1 MAAATSSPCGFSYAQ
16 AAKGKSSTGN
26 AQSNKA
32 TSGTTTPGSSSIS
45 ELTPGANWADDV
57 EADAKDKPA
66 ESQKA
71 GSESNKPAVAKDSA
85 VERAKQEEKAQTPT
99 SGVSSPDL
107 AASAST
113 TTKDDESSTAPTNG
127 SSETTW
133 ETKSH
138 ASEPSWIAD
147 RKERQSTKN
156 ENNSKG
162 GKKSKKEEQPP
173 PKPVI
178 LHEAAVPTVN
188 PWLQRK
194 EALGPKPVAQQ
205 PSSKPAQKAPQE
217 SAPLKENQ
225 RPQVDSRKKA
235 TAATGTSQS
244 DNDVTKPDGAS
255 SKRANEAPRP
265 APQGPTTGTSD
276 SRPSIPSST
285 ASALGVKD
293 ETSWPT
299 PVTAQ
304 EKERKDATE
313 KESSEKTEDAAPAK
327 PKKKKEWQSMLVTP
341 SVIFETPNIRGRDAP
356 RSATTERGG
365 RGGARGRGGMRGA
378 ANGVNAGDRSAG
390 KPPYLNGNESN
401 TASPQW
407 ARSDADRDTK
417 ALPAKSREATENP
430 QTEQRP
436 DGRAARSSAG
446 QSVPETTA
454 KDSKMD
460 PDQRKNPNDRVGA
473 NAQAQRI
480 ASPAKADSV
489 PSPSGSGPTGGKAAE
504 AAKPNGNVPQDS
516 QSARPSDGR
525 KDAKPYENGF
535 REPAFNGQPRGG
547 KRNGRGRGGSREF
560 VNGHHANHT
569 FANGDFATPGF
580 GGPSSSFAGPRGNH
594 QFGYG
599 GHGRGGFSRGNPRSQ
614 SIPMDNFYGRFSNG
628 YMPPTQPYM
637 PGMYEYGY
645 PVSAL
650 PYQPMFDQQYLMD
663 MVSTQ
668 LEYYFS
674 LDNLLKDMFLRRHM
688 DSQGFV
694 LLDVVAGF
702 NRLKQLTQDKEILKT
717 VCLNSETIEIRVG
730 DDGKERLRRRDGWEQ
745 FVMPMEQREPAAQTE
760 GPKVLHRP
768 EKPQLQNFA
777 PPSVRGPQS
786 AFPGGQP
793 RFDRAGYPVYPG
805 MPPYGAF
812 ASVPEAAYAEMLG
825 GDDARGR
832 PAKSPQRDH
841 DIASFVPARPSDEK
855 DLEPDAFPE
864 DQVSALTVVVRVN
877 KPQPPFHNAATR
889 TFSNGSI
896 DSRSIFGEID
906 RAEKSPEK
914 ANEGQSAAQTNGET
928 QTNGATP
935 SNSASRHGSPST
947 PRSQER
953 NGMSPDMSVF
963 WMKDETL
970 PSEAPTGVSL
980 EPYVQLRLKALSQ
993 RSQAATGTCPY
1004 DLEVLYQFWC
1014 HFLIRNFNS
1023 RMYNEFRYYA
1033 TEDGKERHNVT
1044 GMQNLVKFYS
1054 QALLSHNP
1062 IRDRLVRDYVELVK
1076 TEPSKLEGT
1085 AFKNLRA
1092 AWRNGALNLKNR
1104 KKLSDLVD
1112 EALKGRLEG

>member
-1 MAAATSSPCGFSYAQ
+1 MAAATSSPSGFSYAQ
-16 AAKGKSSTGN
+16 AAKGKSPSGN

-45 ELTPGANWADDV
+45 ELTPGGNWADDV

-107 AASAST
+107 ATSAST

-156 ENNSKG
+156 EHNTKG
-162 GKKSKKEEQPP
+162 GKKAKKEEQPP

-205 PSSKPAQKAPQE
+205 PAAKPAPKAPQE
-217 SAPLKENQ
+217 PAPLKENQ
-225 RPQVDSRKKA
+225 RPQVDSRKKP
-235 TAATGTSQS
+235 TAANGLSQS

-265 APQGPTTGTSD
+265 MPQGPTTGTSD
-276 SRPSIPSST
+276 SRTSIPSST
-285 ASALGVKD
+285 TPALGVKD

-356 RSATTERGG
+356 RSATSERGG

-378 ANGVNAGDRSAG
+378 ANGGNAGDRSAG

-401 TASPQW
+401 AASSQW
-407 ARSDADRDTK
+407 TRSDTERDTK
-417 ALPAKSREATENP
+417 AVPVKSREASEKP
-430 QTEQRP
+430 QTAQRP
-436 DGRAARSSAG
+436 DSPAARTPAG
-446 QSVPETTA
+446 PETTA

-460 PDQRKNPNDRVGA
+460 SDQRKNPNDRVVA

-480 ASPAKADSV
+480 ASPAKVDGVS
-489 PSPSGSGPTGGKAAE
+489 SPSSSGPAVGKAGE
-504 AAKPNGNVPQDS
+504 AAKPNGNALQDS

-525 KDAKPYENGF
+525 KDAKPFENGF
-535 REPAFNGQPRGG
+535 REPTFNGQPRGG

-569 FANGDFATPGF
+569 FANGDFASTGF
-580 GGPSSSFAGPRGNH
+580 GGPPSSFAGPRGNH

-599 GHGRGGFSRGNPRSQ
+599 GQGRGGFSRGNPRSQ
-614 SIPMDNFYGRFSNG
+614 SIPMDGFYGRFSNG
-628 YMPPTQPYM
+628 YMPATQPYM

-674 LDNLLKDMFLRRHM
+674 IDNLLKDMFLRRHM

-702 NRLKQLTQDKEILKT
+702 NRLKQLTQDKEVLKT

-841 DIASFVPARPSDEK
+841 DITSFVPARPSDEK

-877 KPQPPFHNAATR
+877 KP
-889 TFSNGSI
+889 
-896 DSRSIFGEID
+896 
-906 RAEKSPEK
+906 
-914 ANEGQSAAQTNGET
+914 
-928 QTNGATP
+928 
-935 SNSASRHGSPST
+935 
-947 PRSQER
+947 
-953 NGMSPDMSVF
+953 
-963 WMKDETL
+963 
-970 PSEAPTGVSL
+970 
-980 EPYVQLRLKALSQ
+980 
-993 RSQAATGTCPY
+993 
-1004 DLEVLYQFWC
+1004 
-1014 HFLIRNFNS
+1014 
-1023 RMYNEFRYYA
+1023 
-1033 TEDGKERHNVT
+1033 
-1044 GMQNLVKFYS
+1044 
-1054 QALLSHNP
+1054 
-1062 IRDRLVRDYVELVK
+1062 
-1076 TEPSKLEGT
+1076 
-1085 AFKNLRA
+1085 
-1092 AWRNGALNLKNR
+1092 
-1104 KKLSDLVD
+1104 
-1112 EALKGRLEG
+1112 

>member
-1 MAAATSSPCGFSYAQ
+1 MAAATSSPSGFSYAQ
-16 AAKGKSSTGN
+16 AAKGKSPSGN

-45 ELTPGANWADDV
+45 ELTPGGNWADDV

-107 AASAST
+107 ATSAST

-156 ENNSKG
+156 EHNTKG
-162 GKKSKKEEQPP
+162 GKKAKKEEQPP

-205 PSSKPAQKAPQE
+205 PAAKPAPKAPQE
-217 SAPLKENQ
+217 PAPLKENQ
-225 RPQVDSRKKA
+225 RPQVDSRKKP
-235 TAATGTSQS
+235 TAANGLSQS

-265 APQGPTTGTSD
+265 MPQGPTTGTSD
-276 SRPSIPSST
+276 SRTSIPSST
-285 ASALGVKD
+285 TPALGVKD

-356 RSATTERGG
+356 RSATSERGG

-378 ANGVNAGDRSAG
+378 ANGGNAGDRSAG

-401 TASPQW
+401 AASSQW
-407 ARSDADRDTK
+407 TRSDTERDTK
-417 ALPAKSREATENP
+417 AVPVKSREASEKP
-430 QTEQRP
+430 QTAQRP
-436 DGRAARSSAG
+436 DSPAARTPAG
-446 QSVPETTA
+446 PETTA

-460 PDQRKNPNDRVGA
+460 SDQRKNPNDRVVA

-480 ASPAKADSV
+480 ASPAKVDGVS
-489 PSPSGSGPTGGKAAE
+489 SPSSSGPAVGKAGE
-504 AAKPNGNVPQDS
+504 AAKPNGNALQDS

-525 KDAKPYENGF
+525 KDAKPFENGF
-535 REPAFNGQPRGG
+535 REPTFNGQPRGG

-569 FANGDFATPGF
+569 FANGDFASTGF
-580 GGPSSSFAGPRGNH
+580 GGPPSSFAGPRGNH

-599 GHGRGGFSRGNPRSQ
+599 GQGRGGFSRGNPRSQ
-614 SIPMDNFYGRFSNG
+614 SIPMDGFYGRFSNG
-628 YMPPTQPYM
+628 YMPATQPYM

-674 LDNLLKDMFLRRHM
+674 IDNLLKDMFLRRHM

-702 NRLKQLTQDKEILKT
+702 NRLKQLTQDKEVLKT

-793 RFDRAGYPVYPG
+793 R
-805 MPPYGAF
+805 
-812 ASVPEAAYAEMLG
+812 
-825 GDDARGR
+825 
-832 PAKSPQRDH
+832 
-841 DIASFVPARPSDEK
+841 
-855 DLEPDAFPE
+855 
-864 DQVSALTVVVRVN
+864 
-877 KPQPPFHNAATR
+877 
-889 TFSNGSI
+889 
-896 DSRSIFGEID
+896 
-906 RAEKSPEK
+906 
-914 ANEGQSAAQTNGET
+914 
-928 QTNGATP
+928 
-935 SNSASRHGSPST
+935 
-947 PRSQER
+947 
-953 NGMSPDMSVF
+953 
-963 WMKDETL
+963 
-970 PSEAPTGVSL
+970 
-980 EPYVQLRLKALSQ
+980 
-993 RSQAATGTCPY
+993 
-1004 DLEVLYQFWC
+1004 
-1014 HFLIRNFNS
+1014 
-1023 RMYNEFRYYA
+1023 
-1033 TEDGKERHNVT
+1033 
-1044 GMQNLVKFYS
+1044 
-1054 QALLSHNP
+1054 
-1062 IRDRLVRDYVELVK
+1062 
-1076 TEPSKLEGT
+1076 
-1085 AFKNLRA
+1085 
-1092 AWRNGALNLKNR
+1092 
-1104 KKLSDLVD
+1104 
-1112 EALKGRLEG
+1112 